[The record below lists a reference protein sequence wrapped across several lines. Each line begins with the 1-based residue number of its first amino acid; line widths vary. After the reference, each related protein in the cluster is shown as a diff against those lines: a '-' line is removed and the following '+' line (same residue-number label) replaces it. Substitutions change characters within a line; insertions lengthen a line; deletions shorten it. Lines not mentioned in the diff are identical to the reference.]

1 MRASRRKDF
10 WVVVCCLIAAAI
22 WIDFSSIHRFH
33 NSDSL
38 VMTLISIYQ
47 WTPLYWGQDRLGML
61 FPLLASPWEHPL
73 ANLLAQGVMTTLVA
87 LSSFF
92 LLGYYVAGR
101 RRGITIGALGGIF
114 LMVFTRANQR
124 FDYLIYIHQFAT
136 SAAFGIAGLILL
148 DLWSH
153 GRTKLWAV
161 AGVSLIAIAHWLNP
175 AIALAI
181 GPLLL
186 VRGLTFRGLGD
197 YFDQLDEGNAEG
209 QRESL
214 GSHGNQSE
222 YPSATLPSATFRWC
236 HWRVASAQSLSHLEE
251 HWQDASGTGQ
261 VAVANQFDGLRLAW
275 FSKDELVGLVAIF
288 LSLVGNV
295 AFSHFASDRQP
306 YGFLPPG
313 EWLACA
319 VEVWKHL
326 GGGLRPMWFHTVE
339 ITAIVGLATLYWP
352 AGRAMA
358 RISLRMAGGL
368 LFAAAVQYA
377 FMTSLDHVHRTHY
390 PRYAAVAVFF
400 WQTALIGFTVV
411 QCTAVLPSGAWLR
424 RMPAMLTVAM
434 AVLTAIVHG
443 PVSPRI
449 VRAEID
455 AVAGRYTDDLLA
467 AGCTH
472 MTGDYWH
479 VWPAM
484 FHANLRLTDEHSPKR
499 VWAIAQRCGPTEKF
513 WRQIPWTEMRIAE
526 IVGDEQQ
533 SLEYRQRFR
542 LPPVAAR
549 EQVGSIRVLCP
560 TGPAD
565 GVEQMAGH
573 GTERK

>member
-1 MRASRRKDF
+1 MWTMRASGRKDF
-10 WVVVCCLIAAAI
+10 WIVAGCLVAAAL

-61 FPLLASPWEHPL
+61 FPLLATPWEHPL
-73 ANLLAQGVMTTLVA
+73 SNLLAQGAMTTLVA

-148 DLWSH
+148 DLWAR
-153 GRTKLWAV
+153 GRSKLWIV
-161 AGVSLIAIAHWLNP
+161 PSLILIAIAHWLNP

-186 VRGLTFRGLGD
+186 VRGLTFRGLGE
-197 YFDQLDEGNAEG
+197 YFRRLDEANQQG
-209 QRESL
+209 
-214 GSHGNQSE
+214 QSE
-222 YPSATLPSATFRWC
+222 LPCVPSAWC
-236 HWRVASAQSLSHLEE
+236 NWRVASADSIVDSRK
-251 HWQDASGTGQ
+251 HWQDASGTSWF
-261 VAVANQFDGLRLAW
+261 ARALRLTW
-275 FSKDELVGLVAIF
+275 FSKDEIVGLVTIT
-288 LSLVGNV
+288 LSLAGTV

-313 EWLACA
+313 EWLSCA
-319 VEVWKHL
+319 VELWRRL
-326 GGGLRPMWFHTVE
+326 GAGLRPMWFHTVE
-339 ITAIVGLATLYWP
+339 ITALVGLATLYWP
-352 AGRAMA
+352 AGRAAA
-358 RISLRMAGGL
+358 RISLPMAGGL

-390 PRYAAVAVFF
+390 ARYAAVAVFF
-400 WQTALIGFTVV
+400 WQTALVGFTVV
-411 QCTAVLPSGAWLR
+411 QCTAVLPNGVWLR
-424 RMPAMLTVAM
+424 RVPVMLTVAM
-434 AVLTAIVHG
+434 VALAAIVHG

-449 VRAEID
+449 VRSEID
-455 AVAGRYTDDLLA
+455 ALAGRYTDDLFA
-467 AGCTH
+467 ADCTH
-472 MTGDYWH
+472 VTGDYWH

-484 FHANLRLTDEHSPKR
+484 FHANLRLTDERSPKR
-499 VWAIAQRCGPTEKF
+499 IWAIAQRCRPTEKY
-513 WRQIPWTEMRIAE
+513 WRQIPWNEMRIAE
-526 IVGDEQQ
+526 IVGDEPQ
-533 SLEYRQRFR
+533 SQKYREHFK

-549 EQVGSIRVLCP
+549 EQVGTIRVLCP

-565 GVEQMAGH
+565 GVEQIAGQ
-573 GTERK
+573 GAERK

>member
-10 WVVVCCLIAAAI
+10 WGVVCCLIAAAL

-73 ANLLAQGVMTTLVA
+73 SNLLAQGAMTTLVA

-101 RRGITIGALGGIF
+101 RRGIAIGALGGIF

-148 DLWSH
+148 DLWAH

-161 AGVSLIAIAHWLNP
+161 AGVGLIAIAHWLNP

-197 YFDQLDEGNAEG
+197 YFDRLDDANAEG
-209 QRESL
+209 QAKSL
-214 GSHGNQSE
+214 GSAVNKSADLI
-222 YPSATLPSATFRWC
+222 ATLPRC
-236 HWRVASAQSLSHLEE
+236 HWRLASAQSVSHLQG
-251 HWQDASGTGQ
+251 HWRDASGTQ
-261 VAVANQFDGLRLAW
+261 WISRALRLTW
-275 FSKDELVGLVAIF
+275 LSKDELVGLIAIL

-326 GGGLRPMWFHTVE
+326 GAGLRPMWFHTVE
-339 ITAIVGLATLYWP
+339 ITALVGLATLYWP

-358 RISLRMAGGL
+358 RSSLRMAGGL

-390 PRYAAVAVFF
+390 PRYAAVAVFL

-411 QCTAVLPSGAWLR
+411 QCTAVLPSGVWPR
-424 RMPAMLTVAM
+424 RVPLMLTVVM
-434 AVLTAIVHG
+434 AVLAAIVHG
-443 PVSPRI
+443 PVSPGI
-449 VRAEID
+449 VRTEID
-455 AVAGRYTDDLLA
+455 EVAGRYTDDLLA

-472 MTGDYWH
+472 VTGDYWH

-484 FHANLRLTDEHSPKR
+484 FHVNLRLTDEHSPKR
-499 VWAIAQRCGPTEKF
+499 VWAIAQRCGPTEKY

-533 SLEYRQRFR
+533 SLEYCQRFH

-549 EQVGSIRVLCP
+549 EQFGTIRVLCP

-565 GVEQMAGH
+565 GVEQVAGQ